1 MTDSR
6 PHIRL
11 VTDEDKRRDD
21 EPAPREESL
30 KWARWQLER
39 LYGVDLETLEDAG
52 EGECGD
58 CGVVAFRLRFGR
70 RALCRRCASVRR
82 RARRGTAP

>member
-6 PHIRL
+6 PYLRL
-11 VTDEDKRRDD
+11 VTDEDERREEE

-52 EGECGD
+52 EGECAD
-58 CGVVAFRLRFGR
+58 CRGVALRLRYGR
-70 RALCRRCASVRR
+70 LALCRRCASARR
-82 RARRGTAP
+82 RARRGAA